1 MDLGLTGKV
10 VAITGGASGIGRATA
25 HAFVAEGARVTVLD
39 RNRDALAELR
49 RELEGVETRELDVTS
64 AGEVDAAFDA
74 IAEREGRIDVGV
86 NNAGISRGLAWLHEV
101 DERDFDAVL
110 SVNLKGVWLCM
121 RAELRHMH
129 AQGAGAIVNTASAA
143 GLVGTPGVAHYAAS
157 KFGVLGLTKSA
168 ALEYAPLGI
177 RINAVAPGTI
187 KTPMGDHFGEERRT
201 DPVRRRDRP
210 PGASARTGDRSGRP
224 GRRRDPLPRER
235 PRRLRDGLDARASTA
250 ASPRSKAGL
259 AQRGLGE
266 AVERREVALPQPV
279 GDVDPVRAR
288 RGVERVAQRREVGRD
303 RVEREVRGERHLDLR
318 LLVDAHRASARSA
331 APRAAPPR

>member
-1 MDLGLTGKV
+1 MDLGLTDKV

-25 HAFVAEGARVTVLD
+25 HAFVQEGARVTVLD
-39 RNRDALAELR
+39 RDRDALARLRHELD
-49 RELEGVETRELDVTS
+49 GVKTRELDVT
-64 AGEVDAAFDA
+64 AAVDVDAAFDA
-74 IAEREGRIDVGV
+74 IAEREGRIDIGV

-157 KFGVLGLTKSA
+157 KFGVLGLTRSA

-187 KTPMGDHFGEERRT
+187 KTPMGDHFGEERRS
-201 DPVRRRDRP
+201 DPFADAIVRQPHPLAQGIGRADQV
-210 PGASARTGDRSGRP
+210 ADAILYLASGRSDFATGSTLVP
-224 GRRRDPLPRER
+224 
-235 PRRLRDGLDARASTA
+235 DGGFTA
-250 ASPRSKAGL
+250 
-259 AQRGLGE
+259 Q
-266 AVERREVALPQPV
+266 
-279 GDVDPVRAR
+279 
-288 RGVERVAQRREVGRD
+288 
-303 RVEREVRGERHLDLR
+303 
-318 LLVDAHRASARSA
+318 
-331 APRAAPPR
+331 

>member
-1 MDLGLTGKV
+1 MDLGLSGKV

-25 HAFVAEGARVTVLD
+25 HAFVHEGARVTVLD

-49 RELEGVETRELDVTS
+49 HELEGIETRQLDVTS

-86 NNAGISRGLAWLHEV
+86 NNAGISRGLAWLHQG
-101 DERDFDAVL
+101 DEHDFDAVL

-121 RAELRHMH
+121 RAELRHMY

-168 ALEYAPLGI
+168 ALEYASLGI

-187 KTPMGDHFGEERRT
+187 RTPMGDHFGEERRS
-201 DPVRRRDRP
+201 DPFADAIVRHEHP
-210 PGASARTGDRSGRP
+210 
-224 GRRRDPLPRER
+224 
-235 PRRLRDGLDARASTA
+235 
-250 ASPRSKAGL
+250 L
-259 AQRGLGE
+259 AQGIGR
-266 AVERREVALPQPV
+266 ADQVADAILYLASDRADFATGSTLV
-279 GDVDPVRAR
+279 VD
-288 RGVERVAQRREVGRD
+288 GGFTAQ
-303 RVEREVRGERHLDLR
+303 
-318 LLVDAHRASARSA
+318 
-331 APRAAPPR
+331 